1 MHPPTLT
8 GNTGDERKY
17 LFKKTLDACVPVP
30 GKKAKFAYLVCGA
43 HVCTQAFCIAL
54 GLHPTNGRV
63 RHYQT
68 MVRRGVRSLVPVK
81 RKLNPATR
89 TNDAKAFIRRYILIH
104 SQFPPNTPTAH
115 VDFAGHEALYEA
127 YAKSTVDP
135 LLPSYVKT
143 LWPVVL
149 SEKIYDPDVSRLEL
163 VRFTTPP

>member
-1 MHPPTLT
+1 M
-8 GNTGDERKY
+8 
-17 LFKKTLDACVPVP
+17 
-30 GKKAKFAYLVCGA
+30 
-43 HVCTQAFCIAL
+43 
-54 GLHPTNGRV
+54 
-63 RHYQT
+63 
-68 MVRRGVRSLVPVK
+68 PVK

-104 SQFPPNTPTAH
+104 SQFSPNTPTAH

-135 LLPSYVKT
+135 LLPSYVKR